1 MEKEVQFP
9 HKLYFT
15 CNGGKNS
22 KIGPKSFRDDFYL
35 QYSLGYS
42 LPFESGTQFTFQIR
56 SKNRIKGL
64 KTSQMTLVVENKL
77 IEFHAI

>member
-42 LPFESGTQFTFQIR
+42 LTIWIWNTIHLSNPEQ
-56 SKNRIKGL
+56 K
-64 KTSQMTLVVENKL
+64 EN
-77 IEFHAI
+77 